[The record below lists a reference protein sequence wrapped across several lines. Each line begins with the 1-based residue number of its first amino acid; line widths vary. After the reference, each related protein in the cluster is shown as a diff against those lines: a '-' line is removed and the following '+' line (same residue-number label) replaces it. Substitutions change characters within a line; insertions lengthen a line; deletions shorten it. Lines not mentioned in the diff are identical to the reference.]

1 MKTELQK
8 IAEDMEKR
16 SVTLR
21 LVVTGTE
28 EDGESGRVCVQP
40 PKFAEPFRHVEVC
53 VEQLRKGETM
63 ELELKYQMS
72 MGGRYVFYT
81 WVKGNEL
88 ATLNRAVVS
97 FKGAGIYSG
106 NTHSHSTYSDGKST
120 LEENRRVM
128 MENGHSFIYATDH
141 NTTAHHAELKE
152 YEAKGIEE
160 NFLHIPGWE
169 FTTPYG
175 HSIAYRTDE
184 VYDKEKIPERG
195 DLEAWQE
202 YMDVQNGKNAI
213 VYICHPY
220 EAPKYEYG
228 ENVLKE
234 IQGAQ
239 GVEAW
244 NGYNFHALA
253 YQNRK
258 NFEVWDKL
266 NRRGGQHYVGSCVSD
281 AHTAIGQSSPFM
293 KGYLPEL
300 SREAVEGWLTGGGF
314 FGSNGP
320 ELDFRIG
327 AAGMGGTCHV
337 NGAAGMG
344 EDGHVAD
351 AANSQKVLMTVD
363 AFDPLGDIEAVN
375 VYRGFVDG
383 EYLEKP
389 NTKKVF
395 EFYPMGE
402 NEKRRF
408 VKDMYIDV
416 KPGEFY
422 RVEMITGLGVVAYM
436 SNHAKVE
443 KGFAF
448 TNPIWIEK

>member
-1 MKTELQK
+1 MKTELRK
-8 IAEDMEKR
+8 VLEDKENRAVDLK
-16 SVTLR
+16 
-21 LVVTGTE
+21 LVITGTGNCANAE
-28 EDGESGRVCVQP
+28 SMEGGYSESGIVCVQP
-40 PKFAEPFRHVEVC
+40 PRFAEPFEYTEVC
-53 VEQLRKGETM
+53 VKNLKKGEIQ
-63 ELELKYQMS
+63 ELNLHYQMS
-72 MGGRYVFYT
+72 MGGRFVFYT

-88 ATLNRAVVS
+88 MTLNRIVIS
-97 FKGAGIYSG
+97 FPGAGIYSG
-106 NTHSHSTYSDGKST
+106 NTHSHSTYSDGKGT
-120 LEENRRVM
+120 LEENRQAM

-141 NTTAHHAELKE
+141 NTTAHYAELEE
-152 YEAKGIEE
+152 YAPKGVEE

-169 FTTPYG
+169 YSTLYG
-175 HSIAYRTDE
+175 HSIPYGTSE

-195 DLEAWQE
+195 NLAAWQE
-202 YMDVQNGKNAI
+202 YVDAQNEKGGI

-234 IQGAQ
+234 LTGCQ

-281 AHTAIGQSSPFM
+281 AHRVNGQSSPFM
-293 KGYLPEL
+293 KGFLPEL
-300 SREAVEGWLTGGGF
+300 SRESVESWLRNGNF

-320 ELDFRIG
+320 ELDFHIG
-327 AAGMGGTCHV
+327 E
-337 NGAAGMG
+337 AGMG
-344 EDGHVAD
+344 ETCYVKVP
-351 AANSQKVLMTVD
+351 SRVLMTID
-363 AFDPLGDIEAVN
+363 AFDPLGGMEEIRVL
-375 VYRGFVDG
+375 RGFVDG

-408 VKDMYIDV
+408 VKHLYIDV
-416 KPGEFY
+416 QPGEFY
-422 RVEMITGLGVVAYM
+422 RVEMVTGMGVVAYM
-436 SNHAKVE
+436 SNHEKIE

-448 TNPIWIEK
+448 TNPIWIECNE